1 MLRSATAAPPPIP
14 PLAMILASLG
24 APPRFQTV
32 PLVCPAFAQCD
43 ANCYI
48 CGLARIV
55 DYLPAY
61 EPFSACTLCLY
72 CMPGQ
77 IWPTRYRTATAGR
90 PGLSYEQDSC
100 LGLYGYIIL
109 ISDSTHSWLGVR
121 SPLPRALSGGVPAP
135 GLSVSGASYRV
146 GYSSQ
151 RGSVCFDH
159 YTVTGHYTLDRS
171 LHTGLRT

>member
-1 MLRSATAAPPPIP
+1 MRCELLYLRPCAHT
-14 PLAMILASLG
+14 
-24 APPRFQTV
+24 
-32 PLVCPAFAQCD
+32 
-43 ANCYI
+43 
-48 CGLARIV
+48 V

-151 RGSVCFDH
+151 RGSACVLLCFYVLRSLH
-159 YTVTGHYTLDRS
+159 SDRS
-171 LHTGLRT
+171 LHIGPLTTHRASHLTSPLTVWSLCDLT